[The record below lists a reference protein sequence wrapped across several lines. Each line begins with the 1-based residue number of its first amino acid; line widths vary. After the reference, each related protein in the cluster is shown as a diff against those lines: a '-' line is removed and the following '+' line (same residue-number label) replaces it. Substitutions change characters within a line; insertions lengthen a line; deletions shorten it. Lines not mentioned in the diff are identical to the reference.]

1 MSSDHANKYAA
12 RDKATREAPK
22 LRADVLEKTLERF
35 GFSGVPDPDLEGLG
49 AVYKA
54 WSRAIG
60 YDNVQKRV
68 YYAEGRTGPFP
79 NIDANDF
86 LNAWMAHGT
95 GGSCWPSAEAMFQ
108 ILLSLGFDVRRVAG
122 QMLDC
127 DDPMKPNHGTVIAT
141 LDGVEYAVDTGMVGE
156 VPLPLLR
163 GVPTAGPSQAFGLWS
178 TGIGDIWWR
187 PGHSRR
193 AIQYVTQFD
202 PCTGEDYAEYYEKT
216 KIFSLFNDVLY
227 VRRNREDG
235 IVTVGRGNRI
245 VVTPDGEMSAVPIE
259 PGDLTRI
266 LVEEMH
272 LSEEIA
278 AKIPADKDSVT
289 FN

>member
-1 MSSDHANKYAA
+1 MALGLAKVFRSRRGASSE
-12 RDKATREAPK
+12 RPTLRPK
-22 LRADVLEKTLERF
+22 VLEQTLERF
-35 GFSGVPDPDLEGLG
+35 GFSRRPEPTLESLQ
-49 AVYKA
+49 ALYKA
-54 WSRAIG
+54 WSRCVG

-79 NIDANDF
+79 NMDPNDF
-86 LNAWMAHGT
+86 LNAWMKHGT
-95 GGSCWPSAEAMFQ
+95 GGSCWPSAEAWFQ

-122 QMLDC
+122 QMLEC

-141 LDGVEYAVDTGMVGE
+141 INSVEYAVDTGMVGE
-156 VPLPLLR
+156 DPLPLIP
-163 GVPTAGPSQAFGLWS
+163 GIETASPNKAFGLWS
-178 TGIGDIWWR
+178 TGKGDIWWR

-202 PCTGEDYAEYYEKT
+202 PCTGPYFAERYEKT
-216 KIFSLFNDVLY
+216 KEFSLFNDVLY
-227 VRRNREDG
+227 VRRNKNDG

-245 VVTPDGEMSAVPIE
+245 VVTPDGEMSATPINPDE
-259 PGDLTRI
+259 MKRI
-266 LVEEMH
+266 LIEEMH

-278 AKIPADKDSVT
+278 SKIPPDKDSVT